1 MSQNAPHQ
9 EVVIELLSERQQ
21 GGRVRLQVS
30 GQQVMDGFEPQQ
42 HLNKQ
47 TNNKQAI
54 NTQTNKTINKQHTV
68 DDRGSEDQIKFQIT
82 L

>member
-47 TNNKQAI
+47 TNNKQTG
-54 NTQTNKTINKQHTV
+54 NKYTNKQNNKQTTH
-68 DDRGSEDQIKFQIT
+68 S
-82 L
+82 